1 MCIFPT
7 VLNVEYGL
15 DSNHSIIELKHKL
28 LCKNHELETARMEA
42 EEEIGKDKQK
52 IQQLYQLLDIAFRER
67 NEARDQLQRLQN
79 KLLPTIQDETN
90 PSLLQVLSDQSSIPT
105 KITGTNPMAIESDSN
120 FKARSYNSH
129 DSISTP
135 VNHLLGSVF
144 YPDFTYPS
152 TADSRN
158 HKQPFVQDSSENA
171 IFDRASVMI
180 DSLVRGKPLPQK
192 GKLLQTV
199 LEAGPLLQTILLPPL
214 PQWRNPPPLPDLQVP
229 SNPIQKN
236 DCIIQSSPHLVNSH
250 GYTRITSA
258 SISHIPRRYNTLCT
272 AYWSLAF
279 SHLIETNKTHHA
291 QAIKLGS
298 SAVQSSK
305 AILYHSEST
314 AFLDALSAT
323 AIIGRFVR
331 QHRYEEAIYLFS
343 RMLVSN
349 VRPNEF
355 TFGTV
360 IHSSTAL
367 GSFNIGKQ
375 LHACATKIGLHS
387 NVYVGSALLDFYVKL
402 STIEEA
408 QSTFEDTREPNVV
421 SYTALMGGY
430 LKKKR
435 TEDAFRVF
443 REMPVRNV
451 VSWNAM
457 IGGCSQ
463 IGHNE
468 EAVNLL
474 IEMLREGLMPNQS
487 TFPCAISA
495 AANIAA
501 LGMGRSFHACAVKF
515 LDKIDV
521 FVGNSLISFYAKCG
535 SMEDSLLVF
544 NKLSERNIVSWNA
557 VICGYAQ
564 NGRGEEAVNF
574 FKRMR
579 DVGCKPNS
587 VTLLGL
593 LWACN
598 HAGLID
604 EGYSYFNQARLEDP
618 SMLKPEHYACMV
630 DLLSRSGSFR
640 QAEEF
645 LCELPFDPGIGFWK
659 ALLGGC
665 QIHSNMEL
673 GEFAAQKIL
682 TLDPEDVASYVML
695 SNAHSAAGRWQSV
708 STIRRGMKE
717 KGLKRIPGSSWIEI
731 KSKVHVFDE
740 IYMVLRFC
748 IEHLSEDLPK
758 QFEGDFSNLLH
769 DNSVDHPPVFFR

>member
-1 MCIFPT
+1 MYAFWSDQ
-7 VLNVEYGL
+7 E
-15 DSNHSIIELKHKL
+15 SIIELKHKL

-67 NEARDQLQRLQN
+67 DEAKDQLQRLQN
-79 KLLPTIQDETN
+79 KLLPTIQDETS

-105 KITGTNPMAIESDSN
+105 KITETNPMAIESDSN
-120 FKARSYNSH
+120 FKACSYNSH

-135 VNHLLGSVF
+135 VNHLFGSVF

-158 HKQPFVQDSSENA
+158 HKQPLVQDCSGS
-171 IFDRASVMI
+171 FDRASVMI

-236 DCIIQSSPHLVNSH
+236 DCTIQSSPHHVNSH
-250 GYTRITSA
+250 GYTRIPSA
-258 SISHIPRRYNTLCT
+258 SISRSPRSSLPGINSSLNDNNRHLCLDSGRKT
-272 AYWSLAF
+272 QSLAF

-291 QAIKLGS
+291 QAFELGS

-314 AFLDALSAT
+314 AFLDARKLFDEVSDLSVVSAT

-331 QHRYEEAIYLFS
+331 QHQYEEAIYLFS

-367 GSFNIGKQ
+367 GNFNTGKQ

-402 STIEEA
+402 SAIEEA
-408 QSTFEDTREPNVV
+408 QRAFEDTREPNVV
-421 SYTALMGGY
+421 SYTTLMGGY

-468 EAVNLL
+468 EAVNFL

-579 DVGCKPNS
+579 GVGCKPNS

-673 GEFAAQKIL
+673 GEFAARKIL

-708 STIRRGMKE
+708 STIRREMKE
-717 KGLKRIPGSSWIEI
+717 KGMKRIPGSSWIEI
-731 KSKVHVFDE
+731 KSKVHVFVTMDRRHQQKDE
-740 IYMVLRFC
+740 IYMVLR
-748 IEHLSEDLPK
+748 L
-758 QFEGDFSNLLH
+758 
-769 DNSVDHPPVFFR
+769 